1 MKVGSSSVKFVE
13 LLHKKNEYRLRKLG
27 FESFPFSEK
36 KEGYLNYVGF
46 VAQKIKDIIRR
57 YNLNSQKIVTGVEGE
72 SVAIRVV
79 RIPQMKESELS
90 EAIKWQAQEHL
101 PYPLEDITV
110 DYHVLKKDLVGAG
123 GKEMSVLLVGVKKST
138 IDEYLRIFQEV
149 GICPAIVDVNSLALY
164 NVFERIENKKKEGTA
179 LINIGHRITNLLI
192 LAEDYPF
199 LVRDI
204 KFGGDNITRALIE
217 SFGVNYQEAEKIKKA
232 EDLSYIGH
240 KIGRELEPE
249 QVEEVIR
256 GALSELINEIVRSFE
271 YYTSNR
277 EGAPVQKIILSGGVS
292 LIKGIDV
299 FLSQELEVPVEKF
312 NPFVKIS
319 YAKGKFGEF
328 LPYFSPVFSVPVGLA
343 LREVRHI

>member
-1 MKVGSSSVKFVE
+1 VE

-204 KFGGDNITRALIE
+204 KFGGDNITR
-217 SFGVNYQEAEKIKKA
+217 GVNYQEAEKIKKA

-312 NPFVKIS
+312 NPFAKIS
-319 YAKGKFGEF
+319 YGSFYLTFPLFF
-328 LPYFSPVFSVPVGLA
+328 LF
-343 LREVRHI
+343 R